1 MSAAR
6 NVLTPGGCLL
16 VLAVAGGCYSP
27 PAYQEGDY
35 LYFQD
40 RPREILTVYAPAEQD
55 HEANALVG
63 IDKMLSAALLAG
75 DWGQAEKYAELASSR
90 VNIFLAGEKGERDA
104 LSLLGQEKKKAFKGE
119 PHERAMVDFYLGL
132 LRYRRGEYEGALN
145 AFLSAM
151 AKDRGVYKLPVE
163 KRNAK
168 REGDNAE
175 TVIYSSDYATFA
187 FLAANCCQH
196 IDEPE
201 EAARYLGEAKSI
213 RPEMAPLFDRGMDP
227 ASNVLMVIE
236 GGRAPY
242 KVQTGERGAVLG
254 YRRAGGAD
262 VRSVRV
268 SGKDAAFGKTDD
280 LYAQAT
286 TLGSRAV
293 DDLNRTKATRQ
304 DALKA
309 AGFATAVAGGVIAVV
324 GNANRNRNLEA
335 AGLIGV
341 GVGVATLII
350 AETAI
355 DPSADIRAW
364 STLPEDLYLAV
375 GYAPP
380 GEATVEI
387 NAGGDYGNDQ
397 SQRWTNVPIESGR
410 TTLLWFRLLPSRR
423 GGVYP
428 SEGTNSANPQAV
440 SGKES

>member
-1 MSAAR
+1 MMSPR
-6 NVLTPGGCLL
+6 QVLT
-16 VLAVAGGCYSP
+16 AVAALGALALAAGCSSP

-40 RPREILTVYAPAEQD
+40 RPREVLTIYAPAELD

-75 DWGQAEKYAELASSR
+75 DWAQAEKYAELASSR

-104 LSLLGQEKKKAFKGE
+104 LSLLGQEKKKPFKGE

-151 AKDRGVYKLPVE
+151 AKDRGIYRLPVE
-163 KRNAK
+163 KTRAR
-168 REGDNAE
+168 RESDNAE

-187 FLAANCCQH
+187 FFAANCCQH

-201 EAARYLGEAKSI
+201 EAARYLNEAKAI

-227 ASNVLMVIE
+227 SSNVMMVIE
-236 GGRAPY
+236 AGRAPA
-242 KVQTGERGAVLG
+242 KVQLGERGAVLG
-254 YRRAGGAD
+254 YRRAAGAD
-262 VRSVRV
+262 VRAVRI
-268 SGKDAAFGKTDD
+268 GGRDASFGKTDD
-280 LYAQAT
+280 LHAQAT
-286 TLGSRAV
+286 TLGGRAV

-304 DALKA
+304 QALSS
-309 AGFATAVAGGVIAVV
+309 AGFATAVAGGVLAAV
-324 GNANRNRNLEA
+324 GNSNRNRNLEA

-341 GVGVATLII
+341 GVGVATMII

-364 STLPEDLYLAV
+364 STLPQDLFLAV
-375 GYAPP
+375 GSAPP

-387 NAGGDYGNDQ
+387 SAGGDYGNDQ
-397 SQRWTNVPIESGR
+397 SQHWTNVPIAADG
-410 TTLLWFRLLPSRR
+410 TTLLWFRLLPPRK
-423 GGVYP
+423 GGVWP
-428 SEGTNSANPQAV
+428 SEGTSSATV